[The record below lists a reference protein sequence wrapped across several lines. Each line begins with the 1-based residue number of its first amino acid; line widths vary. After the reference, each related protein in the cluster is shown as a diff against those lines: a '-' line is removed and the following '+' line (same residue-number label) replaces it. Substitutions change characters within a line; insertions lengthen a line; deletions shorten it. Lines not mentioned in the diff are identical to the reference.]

1 MPQIINTNIASLNA
15 QRNLNNAQSANDTA
29 LQRLS
34 SGLRINSAADDAA
47 GMAISTRFDA
57 QISGSNVAIRNAGDG
72 VSLAQ
77 TAEGALDSITDSLQ
91 RIRELAVQA
100 ANGTNSDVDRE
111 ALNLEAQQLIAEVEN
126 VSENA
131 NFNGTKLLDG
141 SFEDVRFQTGAN
153 ATDSIN
159 VSINELSTDT
169 LGVAA
174 TAGVSSIGG
183 EIVRDT
189 NAGTALSSDPA
200 ASALANGDLTI
211 NGVAIEASTGS
222 DDSASYADADA
233 SAIAKAAA
241 INEKSEE
248 TGVTAVALENTV
260 LGQSSG
266 ATNGFSTLAGSFDL
280 NGVTVNVAVDQ
291 TLDADTNRESIA
303 AAINSVSGQTGV
315 VAINTGDDDTGVSL
329 VAADG
334 RNITLENLT
343 GGASVTSQFGLGG
356 TAPSTATGGT
366 PIYTFTSSVLLQSAD
381 GSDIDIAAG
390 TGDLENS
397 GFTEGTKSGQLASL
411 SSTVIEGSG
420 TTGPN
425 AMDAGDLTI
434 NGLSIRASDGAD
446 DSLSY
451 DDGSATMAAYTDVS
465 AIARA
470 AAINEVSDQTGVSA
484 VVEANVVS
492 GTQGVSAGAAAGAV
506 VVNGVTTASINF
518 TEADEDVRRSEAVD
532 AINAI
537 SGRTG
542 VVAVDSGD
550 GIELRADDGRNISMQ
565 QLAASAFASVGI
577 EQNSSATGAANE
589 ISVFTSTIRLEAAG
603 EFTLGSETGDIGDT
617 GLRAGT
623 YGAEDAGTL
632 LKDVDISTVDGALE
646 AITAIDNA
654 LGQVSAMRS
663 DLGATQNRF
672 ESTIN
677 NLTISSEN
685 LSASNSRIRDAD
697 YAAETAELSRTQVL
711 IQAGISVLSQANARP
726 QQVLSLLG

>member
-15 QRNLNNAQSANDTA
+15 QRNLNIAQSSNDTA

-91 RIRELAVQA
+91 RIRELAVQS

-111 ALNLEAQQLIAEVEN
+111 ALNLEAQQLIDEISNTA
-126 VSENA
+126 ENA

-141 SFEDVRFQTGAN
+141 SFKDVRFQTGAN
-153 ATDSIN
+153 ATDSIE
-159 VSINELSTDT
+159 VSINELSANT
-169 LGVAA
+169 LGVAD

-183 EIVRDT
+183 EVVTD
-189 NAGTALSSDPA
+189 AGGTATSTDA
-200 ASALANGDLTI
+200 AANALANGDLTI
-211 NGVAIEASTGS
+211 NGVSIDASKGS
-222 DDSASYADADA
+222 ADTASAVNADA

-241 INEKSEE
+241 INEKSDE

-260 LGQSSG
+260 LGQAAANGSAGKYTSG
-266 ATNGFSTLAGSFDL
+266 SGSFTL
-280 NGVTVNVAVDQ
+280 NGVDVTVATNQA
-291 TLDADTNRESIA
+291 LDNDTNREAIA

-315 VAINTGDDDTGVSL
+315 TAINSGDDDTGVTL

-334 RNITLENLT
+334 RNISLGSFSGFTDASTL
-343 GGASVTSQFGLGG
+343 SLGG
-356 TAPSTATGGT
+356 SGSAAQTS
-366 PIYTFTSSVLLQSAD
+366 TFTSSVLLQSND
-381 GSDIDIAAG
+381 GSDIEIAAG
-390 TGDLENS
+390 TGSLENS
-397 GFTEGTKSGQLASL
+397 GFTEGTKSGQKASL
-411 SSTVIEGSG
+411 SSTVIEGSS
-420 TTGPN
+420 TVSPSTI
-425 AMDAGDLTI
+425 DAGDLTI
-434 NGLSIRASDGAD
+434 NGISIRATSGSD
-446 DSLSY
+446 DSFSY
-451 DDGSATMAAYTDVS
+451 DDGTATMAVYTDVS

-470 AAINEVSDQTGVSA
+470 AAINDVSDKTGVTA

-492 GTQGVSAGAAAGAV
+492 GTQTAGATAAAGSV
-506 VVNGVTTASINF
+506 VINGVTTASIDF
-518 TEADEDVRRSEAVD
+518 GETDDALRRTDAVD

-537 SGRTG
+537 SGQTG

-550 GIELRADDGRNISMQ
+550 GIQLRAEDGRNIVLQ
-565 QLAASAFASVGI
+565 QAASSQFISVGLDL
-577 EQNSSATGAANE
+577 ATGVSGTAAGT
-589 ISVFTSTIRLEAAG
+589 SVFTSTVRLEAAG
-603 EFTLGSETGDIGDT
+603 EFTLGSETGNIADT
-617 GLRAGT
+617 GFRAGT
-623 YGAEDAGTL
+623 YGAEEAGTL
-632 LKDVDISTVDGALE
+632 LTDVDISTVDGALS

-654 LGQVSAMRS
+654 LSQVSSARA

-672 ESTIN
+672 QSTIS
-677 NLTISSEN
+677 NLTITSEN

>member
-15 QRNLNNAQSANDTA
+15 QRNLNSAQSSNDTA

-91 RIRELAVQA
+91 RIRELAVQS

-111 ALNLEAQQLIAEVEN
+111 ALNLEAQQLIDEISNTA
-126 VSENA
+126 ENA

-141 SFEDVRFQTGAN
+141 SFKDVRFQTGAN
-153 ATDSIN
+153 ATDSIE
-159 VSINELSTDT
+159 VSINELSANT
-169 LGVAA
+169 LGVAD

-183 EIVRDT
+183 EVVTD
-189 NAGTALSSDPA
+189 AGGTATSTDA
-200 ASALANGDLTI
+200 AANALANGDLTI
-211 NGVAIEASTGS
+211 NGVSIDASKGS
-222 DDSASYADADA
+222 ADTASAVNADA

-241 INEKSEE
+241 INEKSDE

-260 LGQSSG
+260 LGQAAANGSAGKYTSG
-266 ATNGFSTLAGSFDL
+266 SGSFTL
-280 NGVTVNVAVDQ
+280 NGVDVTVATNQA
-291 TLDADTNRESIA
+291 LDNDTNREAIA

-315 VAINTGDDDTGVSL
+315 TAINSGDDDTGVTL

-334 RNITLENLT
+334 RNISLGSFSGFTDASTL
-343 GGASVTSQFGLGG
+343 SLGG
-356 TAPSTATGGT
+356 SGSAAQTS
-366 PIYTFTSSVLLQSAD
+366 TFTSSVLLQSND
-381 GSDIDIAAG
+381 GSDIEIAAG
-390 TGDLENS
+390 TGSLENS
-397 GFTEGTKSGQLASL
+397 GFTEGTKSGQKASL
-411 SSTVIEGSG
+411 SSTVIEGSS
-420 TTGPN
+420 TVSPSTI
-425 AMDAGDLTI
+425 DAGDLTI
-434 NGLSIRASDGAD
+434 NGISIRATSGSD
-446 DSLSY
+446 DSFSY
-451 DDGSATMAAYTDVS
+451 DDGTATMAVYTDVS

-470 AAINEVSDQTGVSA
+470 AAINDVSDKTGVTA

-492 GTQGVSAGAAAGAV
+492 GTQTAGATAAAGSV
-506 VVNGVTTASINF
+506 VINGVTTASIDF
-518 TEADEDVRRSEAVD
+518 GETDDALRRTDAVD

-537 SGRTG
+537 SGQTG

-550 GIELRADDGRNISMQ
+550 GIQLRAEDGRNIVLQ
-565 QLAASAFASVGI
+565 QAASSQFISVGLDL
-577 EQNSSATGAANE
+577 ATGVSGTAAGT
-589 ISVFTSTIRLEAAG
+589 SVFTSTVRLEAAG
-603 EFTLGSETGDIGDT
+603 EFTLGSETGNIADT
-617 GLRAGT
+617 GFRAGT
-623 YGAEDAGTL
+623 YGAEEAGTL
-632 LKDVDISTVDGALE
+632 LTDVDISTVDGALS

-654 LGQVSAMRS
+654 LSQVSSARA

-672 ESTIN
+672 QSTIS
-677 NLTISSEN
+677 NLTITSEN